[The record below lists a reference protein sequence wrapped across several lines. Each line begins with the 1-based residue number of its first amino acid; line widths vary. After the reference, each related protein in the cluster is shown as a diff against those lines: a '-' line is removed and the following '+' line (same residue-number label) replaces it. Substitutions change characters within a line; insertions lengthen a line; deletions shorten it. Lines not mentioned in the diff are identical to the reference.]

1 MAQQS
6 LPYNQQLGLPKS
18 NVPWRAGH
26 AAGTYS
32 LVSASFYFQTRLL
45 LFMTSVSTTL
55 CDRVRWCQRS
65 TRQ

>member
-26 AAGTYS
+26 AAGKLRFGLCFTII
-32 LVSASFYFQTRLL
+32 FL
-45 LFMTSVSTTL
+45 LFKL
-55 CDRVRWCQRS
+55 AHFFFF
-65 TRQ
+65 

>member
-26 AAGTYS
+26 AAGK
-32 LVSASFYFQTRLL
+32 LSFGLCLYYFFIIIIQTRLHFFL
-45 LFMTSVSTTL
+45 
-55 CDRVRWCQRS
+55 
-65 TRQ
+65 